1 MAAPN
6 ILSLSTITGKTV
18 GVGIQTTAGTLVG
31 ILTNSAASGMVLK
44 INHLRVTNNSSTT
57 STSFDVIYNDT
68 NSNLIGIASNFTIP
82 VGAAIV
88 VIDKDSSTYVEENCS
103 IQVSVASTVRL
114 TFLVSYEELS

>member
-18 GVGIQTTAGTLVG
+18 GVGIQTTDPVG
-31 ILTNSAASGMVLK
+31 ILTNTAASGKVLK

-57 STSFDVIYNDT
+57 STSFNVIYRDT
-68 NSNLIGIASNFTIP
+68 NSSSIGIASNFTIP

>member
-6 ILSLSTITGKTV
+6 ILSLSTITGKTAV
-18 GVGIQTTAGTLVG
+18 VGIATISSVG
-31 ILTNSAASGMVLK
+31 ILTNTAASGKVLK

-57 STSFDVIYNDT
+57 STSFNVTYQDT
-68 NSNLIGIASNFTIP
+68 NNNSIGIASNFTIP

-103 IQVSVASTVRL
+103 IRVSAASTVQL
-114 TFLVSYEELS
+114 GVLISYEELS